1 MKWLVAW
8 ALALVV
14 IGPAPLCVAQRSK
27 SKAQNASAKTVDVFK
42 AITDKQVEVQVDA
55 VTTSATIT
63 ITNISQEPL
72 NVKVPL
78 AVGAAPQEAPPGAGQ
93 GYYLTMYGTNG
104 APQSLA
110 VSVSP
115 LGAAGVNKK
124 SRKPAKKKAGDE
136 AKEEKKD
143 DEKKAT
149 DSLEASILLAPG
161 ASQGLASSTLALNYK
176 TPPALRGRFTLVELD
191 KVSEATELK
200 SLLEKM
206 SQGTVPRNI
215 AQTLAWHYGARL
227 SWEEMANFGLG
238 TPVDLQLAQQYADL
252 VEGKTTT
259 PPVAT
264 TGKKKKKHAAD
275 E

>member
-104 APQSLA
+104 APQ
-110 VSVSP
+110 
-115 LGAAGVNKK
+115 
-124 SRKPAKKKAGDE
+124 
-136 AKEEKKD
+136 EKKD